1 MKNITFV
8 TLIMYRIFNPPY
20 LCIQSFTESTDV
32 ILLTT
37 NLFKKEF
44 SSATNNQYEIGMA
57 INCLAN
63 IATKDLARDCISD
76 LVVLMNHSRA
86 YVRKKAV
93 LAIFKLY
100 VKFPQGLRL
109 TFDKLKDRLDDSE
122 SSVIS
127 TAVNVICELA
137 NKNPRNYLAM
147 APKFFRLLTTSSN
160 NWMLIMVVKLLG
172 SLVSEEPRLGTIR
185 QRIHLMKPSNSIFW
199 FLA

>member
-1 MKNITFV
+1 
-8 TLIMYRIFNPPY
+8 
-20 LCIQSFTESTDV
+20 
-32 ILLTT
+32 
-37 NLFKKEF
+37 
-44 SSATNNQYEIGMA
+44 MA

-93 LAIFKLY
+93 LAMFKLY

-160 NWMLIMVVKLLG
+160 NWMLIKVVKLLG
-172 SLVSEEPRLGTIR
+172 SLVSEEPRLGNPITASCL
-185 QRIHLMKPSNSIFW
+185 QHPMYSTL
-199 FLA
+199 